1 MGGVETRIRA
11 KLRRETHKMQEER
24 QTEHDDIVQCCANAA
39 DCEYFAHPDGCSIR
53 DCTTDEY
60 SDYHRRKQLNDREV

>member
-1 MGGVETRIRA
+1 
-11 KLRRETHKMQEER
+11 MQEER